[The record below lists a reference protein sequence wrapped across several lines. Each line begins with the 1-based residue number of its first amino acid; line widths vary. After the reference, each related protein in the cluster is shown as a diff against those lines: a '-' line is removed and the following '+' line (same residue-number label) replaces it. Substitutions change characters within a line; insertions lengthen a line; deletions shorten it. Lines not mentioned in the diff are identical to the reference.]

1 MYIRR
6 RAPSLFLFLSL
17 SLSRSSRWT
26 DTSRARVQMV
36 YPRVPFHVKKRFVS
50 NSIIYR
56 TRREIVARG
65 KIVVSEIKR
74 KPSHT
79 TTRTRGEIVL
89 GFFAK
94 VRLISFFAGLR
105 VCGPLK
111 KRKKECATTR
121 TQQKKQRPV
130 VTTLFFL
137 KQKKKCDVPVP
148 LGPPAAT
155 RAAEDE
161 ARRRQKISSS
171 SFSRWLVS
179 DV

>member
-1 MYIRR
+1 
-6 RAPSLFLFLSL
+6 
-17 SLSRSSRWT
+17 
-26 DTSRARVQMV
+26 
-36 YPRVPFHVKKRFVS
+36 
-50 NSIIYR
+50 
-56 TRREIVARG
+56 VARG

-111 KRKKECATTR
+111 KRKERMCHNTHATK
-121 TQQKKQRPV
+121 KKQRPV